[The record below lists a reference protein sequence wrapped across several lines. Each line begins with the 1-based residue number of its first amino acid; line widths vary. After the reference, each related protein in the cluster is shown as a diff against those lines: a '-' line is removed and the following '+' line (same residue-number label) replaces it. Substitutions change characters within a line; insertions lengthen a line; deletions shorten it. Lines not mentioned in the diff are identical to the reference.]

1 MARGFDRIIQIMT
14 LAVRQRERERERDE
28 KKAVEK
34 ASRAHIITAESPES

>member
-14 LAVRQRERERERDE
+14 LAVRHRERERYE
-28 KKAVEK
+28 KKTVEK